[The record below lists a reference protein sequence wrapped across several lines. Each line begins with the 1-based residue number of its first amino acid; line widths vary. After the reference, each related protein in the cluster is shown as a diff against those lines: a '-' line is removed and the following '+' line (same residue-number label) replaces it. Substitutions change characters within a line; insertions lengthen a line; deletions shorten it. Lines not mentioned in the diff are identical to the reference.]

1 MPTFDIVSEINMQE
15 VKNAVDQASREIS
28 TRFDFKDT
36 NSSIDLDEK
45 GMLLT
50 LETASEDRMIALRQ
64 LLDEKLIKRSVSLK
78 TLNPGKVEEASGGRA
93 RLKITLKAGVSSDM
107 AKKINTAIKDMK
119 LKGVQSQTQGDQV
132 RVTGKKRDELQA
144 VIASLKEAE
153 LDLPLQFQNFRD

>member
-78 TLNPGKVEEASGGRA
+78 TLDPGKVEEASGGRA